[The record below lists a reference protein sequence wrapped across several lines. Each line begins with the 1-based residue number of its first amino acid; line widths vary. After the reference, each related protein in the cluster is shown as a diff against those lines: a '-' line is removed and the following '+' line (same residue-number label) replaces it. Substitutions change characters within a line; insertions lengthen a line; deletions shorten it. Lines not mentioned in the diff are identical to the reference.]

1 LAQGNQ
7 TRHFEYSALKG
18 EVPGFAMATARPV
31 VSVYNF
37 ENPSEKAGTQ
47 TMPEVL
53 TSPLRPD
60 LVREVH
66 RDMAKNKRQA
76 YAVSAKAGYDTAAA
90 SWCTGRAV
98 ARIPRAPGGGTHRA
112 GQAAFGNQ
120 ARGGGM
126 FNPTRIWR
134 RWHRRV
140 NVTKKRHAVACALA
154 AAALPPL
161 VMARGHKIGQ
171 VAELPLVV
179 TDGIESLTKTKQAKE
194 VLKKIGCAEELQK
207 VLDSK
212 KIRAGKGKARNRRYV
227 RRLGPLVIYNED
239 NGITR
244 AMRNIPGVETAHV
257 DRLNLLRLAPGG
269 NFGRFMIFTESAFKR
284 LSEIYGTHQTGAP
297 LKKGYTLPRPAM
309 ENADLARIIN
319 SSEVQS
325 VLKAKMEGP
334 THGVKRNA
342 LKSKE
347 VMEELNPG
355 ATERK
360 AKAAKACEK
369 GTAEFAEVQKQK
381 KARIEESKKYNKAN
395 KKGDETFYKTLMKAF
410 EARAAADAEKKAA
423 AKREAEGEDGEDE
436 E

>member
-1 LAQGNQ
+1 
-7 TRHFEYSALKG
+7 
-18 EVPGFAMATARPV
+18 MATARPV
-31 VSVYNF
+31 VSIYNF
-37 ENPSEKAGTQ
+37 ENPSEKTG
-47 TMPEVL
+47 TMPMPVVL
-53 TSPLRPD
+53 QSPLRPD

-76 YAVSAKAGYDTAAA
+76 YAVKPKAGYDTAAA

-126 FNPTRIWR
+126 FNPTTVWR

-154 AAALPPL
+154 ASALPPL
-161 VMARGHKIGQ
+161 VMARGHKINQ

-179 TDGIESLTKTKQAKE
+179 SDGIQSLTKTKQAKE
-194 VLKKIGCAEELQK
+194 ALKKLGCGEELQK
-207 VLDSK
+207 VIDSK
-212 KIRAGKGKARNRRYV
+212 SIRAGQGKARNRRYV
-227 RRLGPLVIYNED
+227 KRLGPLVIYNED

-244 AMRNIPGVETAHV
+244 AMRNIPGVECAHV

-269 NFGRFMIFTESAFKR
+269 SFGRFVIFTEGAFKK
-284 LSEIYGTHQTGAP
+284 LSDIYGTLKSGAP
-297 LKKGYTLPRPAM
+297 KKKGYTLPRAAM
-309 ENADLARIIN
+309 ANADLARIIN
-319 SSEVQS
+319 STEVQS
-325 VLKAKMEGP
+325 VLRPKMERY
-334 THGVKRNA
+334 THGIKRNA

-347 VMEELNPG
+347 LMEELNPG
-355 ATERK
+355 STERRAVQLK
-360 AKAAKACEK
+360 SSQK
-369 GTAEFAEVQKQK
+369 GTPEYDEVQKKK
-381 KARIEESKKYNKAN
+381 KARIEESKKYNKEH

-410 EARAAADAEKKAA
+410 EAKAAADAAKKAA
-423 AKREAEGEDGEDE
+423 EKADDEEDE

>member
-1 LAQGNQ
+1 MYLLA
-7 TRHFEYSALKG
+7 SLKG
-18 EVPGFAMATARPV
+18 WLF
-31 VSVYNF
+31 SI
-37 ENPSEKAGTQ
+37 
-47 TMPEVL
+47 
-53 TSPLRPD
+53 TSH
-60 LVREVH
+60 VH

-76 YAVSAKAGYDTAAA
+76 YAISAKAGYDTAAE

-140 NVTKKRHAVACALA
+140 NVTKKRHAVAVALA
-154 AAALPPL
+154 ASSLPPL

-179 TDGIESLTKTKQAKE
+179 TDGLQSVSKTKEAIESL
-194 VLKKIGCAEELQK
+194 KKLGCGEELQK
-207 VLDSK
+207 AMDSK

-239 NGITR
+239 NGIVR

-269 NFGRFMIFTESAFKR
+269 SFGRFLIFTESAFKR
-284 LSEIYGTHQTGAP
+284 LSAIYGTLKGGAP
-297 LKKGYTLPRPAM
+297 MKKGYTLPRAAM
-309 ENADLARIIN
+309 ANADLARIIN
-319 SSEVQS
+319 SEEVQS
-325 VLKAKMEGP
+325 VLRPKIEPP
-334 THGVKRNA
+334 TFSKKRNA
-342 LKSKE
+342 LKNKD

-355 ATERK
+355 STERK
-360 AKAAKACEK
+360 AKAGKSCEK
-369 GTAEFAEVQKQK
+369 GTAEYDEVQKQK
-381 KARIEESKKYNKAN
+381 KARIEESKKYNKEH
-395 KKGDETFYKTLMKAF
+395 KKGDDTFYKTLMKAF

-423 AKREAEGEDGEDE
+423 EKREAEGEDGEDE

>member
-1 LAQGNQ
+1 
-7 TRHFEYSALKG
+7 
-18 EVPGFAMATARPV
+18 M
-31 VSVYNF
+31 SVFNF
-37 ENPSEKAGTQ
+37 ENPSEKAGTVV
-47 TMPEVL
+47 MPHVL

-76 YAVSAKAGYDTAAA
+76 YAVSAKAGYDTAAE

-140 NVTKKRHAVACALA
+140 NVTKKRHAVAVALA
-154 AAALPPL
+154 ASSLPPL
-161 VMARGHKIGQ
+161 VMARGHKIGK

-179 TDGIESLTKTKQAKE
+179 SDGLESVTKTKQAVE
-194 VLKKIGCAEELQK
+194 SLKKLGCAEELQK

-212 KIRAGKGKARNRRYV
+212 KIRAGKGKARNRRFV
-227 RRLGPLVIYNED
+227 KRLGPLVIYNED
-239 NGITR
+239 NGIVR
-244 AMRNIPGVETAHV
+244 AMRNVPGVETAHV

-269 NFGRFMIFTESAFKR
+269 AFGRFLIFTESAFKR
-284 LSEIYGTHQTGAP
+284 LSAIYGTRKGGAP
-297 LKKGYTLPRPAM
+297 MKKGYTLPRAAM
-309 ENADLARIIN
+309 ANADLARIIN
-319 SSEVQS
+319 SAEVQS
-325 VLKAKMEGP
+325 VLRPKIEPP
-334 THGVKRNA
+334 TFSKKRNA

-355 ATERK
+355 SAERK
-360 AKAAKACEK
+360 AKAGKSSEK
-369 GTAEFAEVQKQK
+369 GTAEFNEVQKQK
-381 KARIEESKKYNKAN
+381 KARIEESKKYNKTN
-395 KKGDETFYKTLMKAF
+395 KKGDDTFYKTLMKAF
-410 EARAAADAEKKAA
+410 EARAAADAAKKAA
-423 AKREAEGEDGEDE
+423 EKKEAEGGEDDE